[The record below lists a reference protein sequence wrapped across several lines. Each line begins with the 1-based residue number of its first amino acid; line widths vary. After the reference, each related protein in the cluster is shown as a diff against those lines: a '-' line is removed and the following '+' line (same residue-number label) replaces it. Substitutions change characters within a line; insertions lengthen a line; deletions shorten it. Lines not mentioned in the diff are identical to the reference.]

1 MVVYQ
6 AFECCSY
13 PHGLPQGAC
22 GVVPRTDDQY
32 YRVGGRFSRPACP
45 EAEIAYRTVGLPL
58 DTPLVGQAV
67 AYAHAKRD

>member
-1 MVVYQ
+1 MINITGLEDDFRAGSRTCGYDRSCR
-6 AFECCSY
+6 AAN
-13 PHGLPQGAC
+13 GLPAC
-22 GVVPRTDDQY
+22 R
-32 YRVGGRFSRPACP
+32 